1 MFAIHEFEFVLF
13 LYIINSINFLKSNN
27 IRIWCL
33 KMDFD
38 EEFDDEFDDEF
49 DEELDEDLDEDLSE
63 DSEDIKEPT
72 DSIIPDEQPKSKAPS
87 SPPEGDKISVFFM
100 STIGPGEKKQKL
112 LVNTGNTAGA
122 IKETAAN
129 LFGLDPN
136 DFHLSTGGVT
146 MDEDSTLS
154 DYNIRDGDDI
164 LLIPAS
170 TAGLYFA

>member
-1 MFAIHEFEFVLF
+1 
-13 LYIINSINFLKSNN
+13 
-27 IRIWCL
+27 
-33 KMDFD
+33 MDFD
-38 EEFDDEFDDEF
+38 EEFEDEF
-49 DEELDEDLDEDLSE
+49 DEEFDEDLDEDLDEDSE
-63 DSEDIKEPT
+63 DLHKPT
-72 DSIIPDEQPKSKAPS
+72 ESITPPNEQPVSKTPS
-87 SPPEGDKISVFFM
+87 PTPEGKKISVFFM

-146 MDEDSTLS
+146 MDEASTLS
-154 DYNIRDGDDI
+154 DYDIRDGDDI

-170 TAGLYFA
+170 TAGLYFV